1 MYGVISIGL
10 GLLLLVAALFL
21 LMMGLAMRKDKLP
34 PNSWAGIRTKAAC
47 ESKSTWYQV
56 QRVGSSPLMGLA
68 IAYIVSSLLFIL
80 QGVYYQTI
88 SVLIPITVLIVQS
101 FVGIIWIYQVTLGS
115 DPLHSANQER

>member
-1 MYGVISIGL
+1 MYEVISVGF

-34 PNSWAGIRTKAAC
+34 PNPWAGIRTKAAC

-56 QRVGSSPLMGLA
+56 QRAGSLPLMGLA